1 MTFLKNPGLF
11 PGQSLA
17 EFEGGDIQ
25 FNDLE
30 YFGNLVFQTI
40 LPKVA
45 AVHRVHLF
53 PAGSNPPNHVNGL
66 KIAVD
71 FNLQPAEIAADIL
84 SKIGSFASKSF
95 HKANEFAQIY
105 SGEKEFSEAIY
116 AASRMAGEYFIKS
129 RFSGLSK
136 YLSINR
142 GLKYQLVDKANDL
155 GKETGGKKYS
165 PEQFLEMLAYV
176 SGSGEFP
183 SVYSGRRLNPLE
195 DCKGKFWNWIY
206 SIGRGNSYFDGNSV
220 DSMHALFEKIV
231 EFPENGDDG
240 DGQENPEN
248 QSGSSGKGKSPDK
261 PDGKKGDGDSDSESS
276 GGGKGDEDSDE
287 ESDGDGDESGDEDS
301 DEDGEESDG
310 DGKDSDED
318 GDDSDDEESDGDGDS
333 SDEDSDEDDSEPEHS
348 TGGGISFS
356 NGDENDKSGEGIG
369 IPDGNVN
376 WRKVPCTPK
385 PPEDEALK
393 LAAILRPRFS
403 VRKAKLEVVGAGYVD
418 RRMMAQFQFPYKQN
432 VVAEGNQSALA
443 AMICVDGSGSMA
455 HQIEAYVYGKPQV
468 TRFSKSIIAAQA
480 IALAM
485 KNGDQDADI
494 RYLVFDDEACY
505 SENNNT
511 DLLFAQ
517 YFPNGNTTFMFL
529 PEVTANFKGEVIV
542 ITDGEGRTPEISD
555 FPDTTARNRIHFIR
569 IGDDFE
575 DSTRQQLMQI
585 AKSVV
590 YCANLSELPA
600 LIATAI
606 RPANV

>member
-1 MTFLKNPGLF
+1 MTFFKNPGLF
-11 PGQSLA
+11 PGQSLS

-30 YFGNLVFQTI
+30 YFGNLVFQTV

-95 HKANEFAQIY
+95 QRANEFSQIY
-105 SGEKEFSEAIY
+105 SGEKEFGEAIY

-129 RFSGLSK
+129 RFPGLSK

-155 GKETGGKKYS
+155 GKETKGKKYS
-165 PEQFLEMLAYV
+165 PEEFLEMLAYV

-183 SVYSGRRLNPLE
+183 NEYSGRITNPTE
-195 DCKGKFWNWIY
+195 SSKAKFWNWIY
-206 SIGRGNSYFDGNSV
+206 SIGRGHSYFDGNSV
-220 DSMHALFEKIV
+220 DSMHELFQKIV
-231 EFPENGDDG
+231 EFPKDG
-240 DGQENPEN
+240 DGDGEENPEN
-248 QSGSSGKGKSPDK
+248 QSGNSGKGKSPDK
-261 PDGKKGDGDSDSESS
+261 PDGKKGEGNSDSDSS

-287 ESDGDGDESGDEDS
+287 EDS
-301 DEDGEESDG
+301 DDDGEESDG
-310 DGKDSDED
+310 DGEDSDED
-318 GDDSDDEESDGDGDS
+318 GDESDGDGDS
-333 SDEDSDEDDSEPEHS
+333 SDEDSDDDDSEPEHS

-356 NGDENDKSGEGIG
+356 NGDESDKSGEGIG

-385 PPEDEALK
+385 PAEDEALK

-418 RRMMAQFQFPYKQN
+418 RRMMAQFQFPYKQT

-480 IALAM
+480 IAIAM

-575 DSTRQQLMQI
+575 ESTREQLMQI

>member
-11 PGQSLA
+11 PGQSLS

-71 FNLQPAEIAADIL
+71 FNSNPAEIAADIL

-95 HKANEFAQIY
+95 AKANEFSQIY
-105 SGEKEFSEAIY
+105 SGEKEFGEAIY
-116 AASRMAGEYFIKS
+116 AASRMSGEFFIKN
-129 RFSGLSK
+129 RFPGLSK

-142 GLKYQLVDKANDL
+142 GLKYQLIDKASDL
-155 GKETGGKKYS
+155 ARQTKGKKYS
-165 PEQFLEMLAYV
+165 PEEFLEMLAYV

-183 SVYSGRRLNPLE
+183 HEYSGRITNPTE
-195 DCKGKFWNWIY
+195 SSKSKFWNWIY
-206 SIGRGNSYFDGNSV
+206 SIGRGHSYFDGNSV

-231 EFPENGDDG
+231 DIPEDGDG

-248 QSGSSGKGKSPDK
+248 QSGNSGKGKSPDK
-261 PDGKKGDGDSDSESS
+261 PDGKKGEGDSKSEDS
-276 GGGKGDEDSDE
+276 GDGKGDEDSDE
-287 ESDGDGDESGDEDS
+287 ESDGDGEESGDDDSDDESDDEDS
-301 DEDGEESDG
+301 DG
-310 DGKDSDED
+310 D
-318 GDDSDDEESDGDGDS
+318 GDDSDDDSDGDG
-333 SDEDSDEDDSEPEHS
+333 EDSDDDDSEPEHQ

-356 NGDENDKSGEGIG
+356 NGDENNKSGEGIG
-369 IPDGNVN
+369 IPDVNIN
-376 WRKVPCTPK
+376 WRKVACTPK
-385 PPEDEALK
+385 PAEDEALK

-418 RRMMAQFQFPYKQN
+418 RRMMAQFQFPYKQT

-455 HQIEAYVYGKPQV
+455 HQIEAYVYGKTPV

-480 IALAM
+480 IAIAM

-575 DSTRQQLMQI
+575 ESTRQQLMQI

>member
-11 PGQSLA
+11 PGQSLS

-71 FNLQPAEIAADIL
+71 FNSNPAEIAADIL

-95 HKANEFAQIY
+95 AKANEFSQIY
-105 SGEKEFSEAIY
+105 SGEKEFGEAIY
-116 AASRMAGEYFIKS
+116 AASRMSGEFFIKN
-129 RFSGLSK
+129 RFPGLSK

-142 GLKYQLVDKANDL
+142 GLKYQLIDKANDL
-155 GKETGGKKYS
+155 ARQTKGKKYS
-165 PEQFLEMLAYV
+165 PEEFLEMLAYV

-183 SVYSGRRLNPLE
+183 HEYSGRITNPTE
-195 DCKGKFWNWIY
+195 SSKSKFWNWIY
-206 SIGRGNSYFDGNSV
+206 SIGRGHSYFDGNSV

-231 EFPENGDDG
+231 DIPEDGDG
-240 DGQENPEN
+240 DGQENPKN
-248 QSGSSGKGKSPDK
+248 QSGNSGNGKSPDK
-261 PDGKKGDGDSDSESS
+261 PDGKKGEGDSKSEDS
-276 GGGKGDEDSDE
+276 GDGKGDEDSDE
-287 ESDGDGDESGDEDS
+287 ESDGDGEESGDEDS
-301 DEDGEESDG
+301 DDESD
-310 DGKDSDED
+310 DEDSDGD
-318 GDDSDDEESDGDGDS
+318 GDDSDDDSDGDG
-333 SDEDSDEDDSEPEHS
+333 EDSDDDDSEPEHE

-356 NGDENDKSGEGIG
+356 NGDENNKSGEGIG

-376 WRKVPCTPK
+376 WRKVFCTPK
-385 PPEDEALK
+385 PAEDEALK

-403 VRKAKLEVVGAGYVD
+403 VRKAKLEVIGAGYVD
-418 RRMMAQFQFPYKQN
+418 RRMMAQFQFPYKRT

-455 HQIEAYVYGKPQV
+455 HQIEAYVYGKTPV

-480 IALAM
+480 IAIAM

-575 DSTRQQLMQI
+575 ESTRQQLMQI

>member
-11 PGQSLA
+11 PGQSLS

-71 FNLQPAEIAADIL
+71 FNSNPAEIAADIL

-95 HKANEFAQIY
+95 AKANEFSQIY
-105 SGEKEFSEAIY
+105 SGEKEFGEAIY
-116 AASRMAGEYFIKS
+116 AASRMAGEFFIKN
-129 RFSGLSK
+129 RFPGLSK

-142 GLKYQLVDKANDL
+142 GLKYQLIDKASDL
-155 GKETGGKKYS
+155 ARQTKGKKYS
-165 PEQFLEMLAYV
+165 PEEFLEMLAYV

-183 SVYSGRRLNPLE
+183 HEYSGRITNPTE
-195 DCKGKFWNWIY
+195 SSKSKFWNWIY
-206 SIGRGNSYFDGNSV
+206 SIGRGHSYFDGNSV

-231 EFPENGDDG
+231 DIPEDGDG

-248 QSGSSGKGKSPDK
+248 QSGNSGKGKSPDK
-261 PDGKKGDGDSDSESS
+261 PDGKKGEGDSKSEDS
-276 GGGKGDEDSDE
+276 GDGKGDEDSDE
-287 ESDGDGDESGDEDS
+287 ESDGDGEESGDDDSDDESDDEDS
-301 DEDGEESDG
+301 DG
-310 DGKDSDED
+310 D
-318 GDDSDDEESDGDGDS
+318 GDDSDDDSDGDG
-333 SDEDSDEDDSEPEHS
+333 EDSDDDDSEPEHQ

-356 NGDENDKSGEGIG
+356 NGDENNKSGEGIG
-369 IPDGNVN
+369 IPDGNIN
-376 WRKVPCTPK
+376 WRKVACTPK
-385 PPEDEALK
+385 PAEDEALK

-418 RRMMAQFQFPYKQN
+418 RRMMAQFQFPYKQT

-455 HQIEAYVYGKPQV
+455 HQIEAYVYGKTPV

-480 IALAM
+480 IAIAM

-575 DSTRQQLMQI
+575 ESTRQQLMQI

>member
-11 PGQSLA
+11 PGQSLS

-30 YFGNLVFQTI
+30 YFGNLVFQTV

-71 FNLQPAEIAADIL
+71 FNSNPAEIAADIL

-95 HKANEFAQIY
+95 AKANEFSQIY

-116 AASRMAGEYFIKS
+116 AASRMAGEFFIKN
-129 RFSGLSK
+129 RFPGLSK

-142 GLKYQLVDKANDL
+142 GLKYQLIDKANDL
-155 GKETGGKKYS
+155 ARQTKGKKYS
-165 PEQFLEMLAYV
+165 PEEFLEMLAYV

-183 SVYSGRRLNPLE
+183 HEYSGRITNPTE
-195 DCKGKFWNWIY
+195 SSKSKFWNWIY
-206 SIGRGNSYFDGNSV
+206 SIGRGHSYFDGNSV

-231 EFPENGDDG
+231 DIPEDGDG

-261 PDGKKGDGDSDSESS
+261 PDGKKGEGDSDSESS
-276 GGGKGDEDSDE
+276 GGGKSEEDSDD
-287 ESDGDGDESGDEDS
+287 ESDGDGEESGDEDS
-301 DEDGEESDG
+301 DDESDDDDSDG
-310 DGKDSDED
+310 DGE
-318 GDDSDDEESDGDGDS
+318 DSDDDSDGDG
-333 SDEDSDEDDSEPEHS
+333 EDSDDDDSEPEHQ

-356 NGDENDKSGEGIG
+356 NGDENNKSGEGIG
-369 IPDGNVN
+369 IPDGNIN
-376 WRKVPCTPK
+376 WRKVACTPK
-385 PPEDEALK
+385 PAEDEALK

-418 RRMMAQFQFPYKQN
+418 RRMMAQFQFPYKQT

-455 HQIEAYVYGKPQV
+455 HQIEAYVYGKTPV

-480 IALAM
+480 IAIAM

-575 DSTRQQLMQI
+575 ESTRQQLMQI

>member
-11 PGQSLA
+11 PGQSLS

-71 FNLQPAEIAADIL
+71 FNSNPAEIAADIL

-95 HKANEFAQIY
+95 AKANEFSQIY
-105 SGEKEFSEAIY
+105 SGEKEFGEAIY
-116 AASRMAGEYFIKS
+116 AASRMSGEFFIKN
-129 RFSGLSK
+129 RFPGLSK

-142 GLKYQLVDKANDL
+142 GLKYQLIDKASDL
-155 GKETGGKKYS
+155 ARQTKGKKYS
-165 PEQFLEMLAYV
+165 PEEFLEMLAYV

-183 SVYSGRRLNPLE
+183 HEYSGRITNPTE
-195 DCKGKFWNWIY
+195 SSKSKFWNWIY
-206 SIGRGNSYFDGNSV
+206 SIGRGHSYFDGNSV

-231 EFPENGDDG
+231 DIPEDGDG

-248 QSGSSGKGKSPDK
+248 QSGNSGKGKSPDK
-261 PDGKKGDGDSDSESS
+261 PDGKKGEGDSKSEDS
-276 GGGKGDEDSDE
+276 GDGKGDEDSDE
-287 ESDGDGDESGDEDS
+287 ESDGDGEESGDDDSDDESDDEDS
-301 DEDGEESDG
+301 DG
-310 DGKDSDED
+310 D
-318 GDDSDDEESDGDGDS
+318 GDDSDDDSDGDG
-333 SDEDSDEDDSEPEHS
+333 EDSDDDDSEPEHQ

-356 NGDENDKSGEGIG
+356 NGDENNKSGEGIG
-369 IPDGNVN
+369 IPDGNIN
-376 WRKVPCTPK
+376 WRKVACTPK
-385 PPEDEALK
+385 PAEDEALK

-418 RRMMAQFQFPYKQN
+418 RRMMAQFQFPYKQT

-455 HQIEAYVYGKPQV
+455 HQIEAYVYGKTPV

-480 IALAM
+480 IAIAM

-575 DSTRQQLMQI
+575 ESTRQQLMQI

>member
-11 PGQSLA
+11 PGQSLS

-71 FNLQPAEIAADIL
+71 FNSNPAEIAADIL

-95 HKANEFAQIY
+95 AKANEFSQIY

-116 AASRMAGEYFIKS
+116 AASRMAGEFFIKN
-129 RFSGLSK
+129 RFPGLSK

-142 GLKYQLVDKANDL
+142 GLKYQLIDKANDL
-155 GKETGGKKYS
+155 ARQTKGKKYS
-165 PEQFLEMLAYV
+165 PEEFLEMLAYV

-183 SVYSGRRLNPLE
+183 HEYSGRITNPTE
-195 DCKGKFWNWIY
+195 SSKSKFWNWIY
-206 SIGRGNSYFDGNSV
+206 SIGRGHSYFDGNSV

-231 EFPENGDDG
+231 DIPEDGDG

-261 PDGKKGDGDSDSESS
+261 PDGKKGEGDSDSESS
-276 GGGKGDEDSDE
+276 GGGKSEEDSDD
-287 ESDGDGDESGDEDS
+287 ESDGDGEESGDEDS
-301 DEDGEESDG
+301 DDESDDEDSDDDSDG
-310 DGKDSDED
+310 DGE
-318 GDDSDDEESDGDGDS
+318 DSDD
-333 SDEDSDEDDSEPEHS
+333 DDSEPEHQ

-356 NGDENDKSGEGIG
+356 NGDENNKSGEGIG
-369 IPDGNVN
+369 IPDGNIN
-376 WRKVPCTPK
+376 WRKVACTPK
-385 PPEDEALK
+385 PAEDEALK

-418 RRMMAQFQFPYKQN
+418 RRMMAQFQFPYKQT

-455 HQIEAYVYGKPQV
+455 HQIEAYVYGKTPV

-480 IALAM
+480 IAIAM

-575 DSTRQQLMQI
+575 ESTRQQLMQI

>member
-11 PGQSLA
+11 PGQSLS

-71 FNLQPAEIAADIL
+71 FNSNPAEIAADIL

-95 HKANEFAQIY
+95 AKANEFSQIY

-116 AASRMAGEYFIKS
+116 AASRMAGEFFIKN
-129 RFSGLSK
+129 RFPGLSK

-142 GLKYQLVDKANDL
+142 GLKYQLIDKANDL
-155 GKETGGKKYS
+155 ARQTKGKKYS
-165 PEQFLEMLAYV
+165 PEEFLEMLAYV

-183 SVYSGRRLNPLE
+183 HEYSGRITNPTE
-195 DCKGKFWNWIY
+195 SSKSKFWNWIY
-206 SIGRGNSYFDGNSV
+206 SIGRGHSYFDGNSV

-231 EFPENGDDG
+231 DIPEDGDG

-261 PDGKKGDGDSDSESS
+261 PDGKKGEGDSDSESS
-276 GGGKGDEDSDE
+276 GGGKSEEDSDD
-287 ESDGDGDESGDEDS
+287 ESDGDGEESGDEDS
-301 DEDGEESDG
+301 DDESD
-310 DGKDSDED
+310 DEDSDGD
-318 GDDSDDEESDGDGDS
+318 GDDSDDDSDGDG
-333 SDEDSDEDDSEPEHS
+333 EDSDDDDSEPEHQ

-356 NGDENDKSGEGIG
+356 NGDENNKSGEGIG
-369 IPDGNVN
+369 IPDGNIN
-376 WRKVPCTPK
+376 WRKVACTPK
-385 PPEDEALK
+385 PAEDEALK

-418 RRMMAQFQFPYKQN
+418 RRMMAQFQFPYKQT

-455 HQIEAYVYGKPQV
+455 HQIEAYVYGKTPV

-575 DSTRQQLMQI
+575 ESTRQQLMQI

>member
-11 PGQSLA
+11 PGQSLS

-30 YFGNLVFQTI
+30 YFGNLVFQTV

-71 FNLQPAEIAADIL
+71 FNSNPAEIAADIL

-95 HKANEFAQIY
+95 AKANEFSQIY
-105 SGEKEFSEAIY
+105 SGEKEFGEAIY
-116 AASRMAGEYFIKS
+116 AASRMAGEFFIKG
-129 RFSGLSK
+129 RFPGLSK

-142 GLKYQLVDKANDL
+142 GLKYQLVEKANDL
-155 GKETGGKKYS
+155 AKETKSKKYS
-165 PEQFLEMLAYV
+165 PEQFLEMLACV

-183 SVYSGRRLNPLE
+183 SAYSGRNYSDTE
-195 DCKGKFWNWIY
+195 NCKAKFWNWIY
-206 SIGRGNSYFDGNSV
+206 SIGRGNSYFNGSSV
-220 DSMHALFEKIV
+220 DSMHELFEKIV
-231 EFPENGDDG
+231 EFPEDGDG

-248 QSGSSGKGKSPDK
+248 QSGNSGKGKSPDK
-261 PDGKKGDGDSDSESS
+261 PDGKKGEGDSKSEDT
-276 GGGKGDEDSDE
+276 GDGKDDE
-287 ESDGDGDESGDEDS
+287 ESDGDGDESGDEESDEDS
-301 DEDGEESDG
+301 DGDGEESG
-310 DGKDSDED
+310 
-318 GDDSDDEESDGDGDS
+318 
-333 SDEDSDEDDSEPEHS
+333 DEDSDEDSDGDGDDSDGDDSEPEHE

-356 NGDENDKSGEGIG
+356 NGDESDKSGEGIG

-376 WRKVPCTPK
+376 WRKVNCTPK
-385 PPEDEALK
+385 PAEDEALK

-418 RRMMAQFQFPYKQN
+418 RRMMAQFQFPYKQT

-480 IALAM
+480 IAIAM

-575 DSTRQQLMQI
+575 ESTRQELLKI

>member
-1 MTFLKNPGLF
+1 MTFLKNPGLL

-45 AVHRVHLF
+45 AVHRVHLY
-53 PAGSNPPNHVNGL
+53 PAGSNPPGHVNGL
-66 KIAVD
+66 KIAID

-95 HKANEFAQIY
+95 QKANEFVQVY
-105 SGEKEFSEAIY
+105 SGEKEFAEAVY
-116 AASRMAGEYFIKS
+116 ATSRMAGEYFIKS
-129 RFSGLSK
+129 RFPGLSK
-136 YLSINR
+136 YLSIKR
-142 GLKYQLVDKANDL
+142 GLKYQLVDSANDL
-155 GKETGGKKYS
+155 GKETNGKKYS

-206 SIGRGNSYFDGNSV
+206 SIGRGHSYFDGSSV
-220 DSMHALFEKIV
+220 DSMHNLFEKIV
-231 EFPENGDDG
+231 EFPKDG
-240 DGQENPEN
+240 DGDGEEN
-248 QSGSSGKGKSPDK
+248 QDNKSGNSGKGKSPDK
-261 PDGKKGDGDSDSESS
+261 PDGKKGEGNSDSDSS
-276 GGGKGDEDSDE
+276 GGGKGDEDSE
-287 ESDGDGDESGDEDS
+287 EDSDGDGDESGENDS
-301 DEDGEESDG
+301 DDDSD
-310 DGKDSDED
+310 DEDSDED
-318 GDDSDDEESDGDGDS
+318 GDDSDDDGDESGENDS
-333 SDEDSDEDDSEPEHS
+333 DDDPDEDDSEPEHS

-356 NGDENDKSGEGIG
+356 NGDESDKSGEGIG

-418 RRMMAQFQFPYKQN
+418 RRKMAEFQFPYKQN

-480 IALAM
+480 IAIAM

-575 DSTRQQLMQI
+575 ESTRQQLMKI

-600 LIATAI
+600 LMATAI

>member
-11 PGQSLA
+11 PGQSLS

-71 FNLQPAEIAADIL
+71 FNSNPAEIAADIL

-95 HKANEFAQIY
+95 AKANEFSQIY

-116 AASRMAGEYFIKS
+116 AASRMAGEFFIKN
-129 RFSGLSK
+129 RFPGLSK

-142 GLKYQLVDKANDL
+142 GLKYQLIDKANDL
-155 GKETGGKKYS
+155 ARQTKGKKYS
-165 PEQFLEMLAYV
+165 PEEFLEMLAYV

-183 SVYSGRRLNPLE
+183 HEYSGRITNPTE
-195 DCKGKFWNWIY
+195 SSKSKFWNWIY
-206 SIGRGNSYFDGNSV
+206 SIGRGHSYFDGNSV

-231 EFPENGDDG
+231 DIPEDGDG

-261 PDGKKGDGDSDSESS
+261 PDGKKGEGDSDSESS
-276 GGGKGDEDSDE
+276 GGGKSEEDSDD
-287 ESDGDGDESGDEDS
+287 ESDGDGEESGDEDS
-301 DEDGEESDG
+301 DDESDDDDSDG
-310 DGKDSDED
+310 DGE
-318 GDDSDDEESDGDGDS
+318 DSDDDSDGDG
-333 SDEDSDEDDSEPEHS
+333 EDSDDDDSEPEHQ

-356 NGDENDKSGEGIG
+356 NGDENNKSGEGIG
-369 IPDGNVN
+369 IPDGNIN
-376 WRKVPCTPK
+376 WRKVACTPK
-385 PPEDEALK
+385 PAEDEALK

-418 RRMMAQFQFPYKQN
+418 RRMMAQFQFPYKQT

-455 HQIEAYVYGKPQV
+455 HQIEAYVYGKTPV

-480 IALAM
+480 IAIAM

-575 DSTRQQLMQI
+575 ESTRQQLMQI

>member
-11 PGQSLA
+11 PGQSLS

-71 FNLQPAEIAADIL
+71 FNSNPAEIAADIL

-95 HKANEFAQIY
+95 ARANEFAQIY

-116 AASRMAGEYFIKS
+116 AASRLAGEYFIKS
-129 RFSGLSK
+129 RFPGLSK

-142 GLKYQLVDKANDL
+142 GLKYQLVDKANEL
-155 GKETGGKKYS
+155 ARATKGKKYS
-165 PEQFLEMLAYV
+165 PEEFLEMLANV

-183 SVYSGRRLNPLE
+183 NAYSGRQYNPTE
-195 DCKGKFWNWIY
+195 DCKARFWNWIY
-206 SIGRGNSYFDGNSV
+206 SIGRGHSYFDGSSV
-220 DSMHALFEKIV
+220 DSMHALFQKIV

-261 PDGKKGDGDSDSESS
+261 PDGKKGDGDSDSKSS

-287 ESDGDGDESGDEDS
+287 ESDGDGNESGDEDS
-301 DEDGEESDG
+301 DDDGEESDG

-318 GDDSDDEESDGDGDS
+318 GDDSDDEESGDDGDS
-333 SDEDSDEDDSEPEHS
+333 PDEDSDQDDSEPEHQ

-356 NGDENDKSGEGIG
+356 NGDEKDKSGEGIG
-369 IPDGNVN
+369 IPDGNIN
-376 WRKVPCTPK
+376 WRKVSCTPK
-385 PPEDEALK
+385 PAEDEALK

-418 RRMMAQFQFPYKQN
+418 RRMMAQFQFPYKQT

-455 HQIEAYVYGKPQV
+455 DQIEAYVYGKPQV
-468 TRFSKSIIAAQA
+468 TRFSKSIVAAQA
-480 IALAM
+480 IAIAM

-517 YFPNGNTTFMFL
+517 YFPNGNTSFMFL

-555 FPDTTARNRIHFIR
+555 FPDTTAKNRIHFIR

-575 DSTRQQLMQI
+575 ESTRQQLMQI